1 MTSQEATEE
10 DTGDL
15 QWSTSFHLQISFS
28 DKGGFPLSRNF
39 YDRKHVNFTRENKI
53 KAAASKRKNCTLVNF
68 HAQPS
73 MHCLYFIY
81 ARKFYVR
88 TDVKIT

>member
-10 DTGDL
+10 DTGAL

-39 YDRKHVNFTRENKI
+39 YD
-53 KAAASKRKNCTLVNF
+53 L
-68 HAQPS
+68 
-73 MHCLYFIY
+73 
-81 ARKFYVR
+81 
-88 TDVKIT
+88 

>member
-10 DTGDL
+10 DTGAL

-39 YDRKHVNFTRENKI
+39 YDRKHVNFTRVNKI

-68 HAQPS
+68 YVTHNLPYIAS
-73 MHCLYFIY
+73 ISFMRVNFT
-81 ARKFYVR
+81 RVR
-88 TDVKIT
+88 T

>member
-10 DTGDL
+10 DTGAL

-39 YDRKHVNFTRENKI
+39 YVRKHVNFTRVNKI

-68 HAQPS
+68 YVTHNLACITS
-73 MHCLYFIY
+73 ISFMRVNFT
-81 ARKFYVR
+81 RVR
-88 TDVKIT
+88 T